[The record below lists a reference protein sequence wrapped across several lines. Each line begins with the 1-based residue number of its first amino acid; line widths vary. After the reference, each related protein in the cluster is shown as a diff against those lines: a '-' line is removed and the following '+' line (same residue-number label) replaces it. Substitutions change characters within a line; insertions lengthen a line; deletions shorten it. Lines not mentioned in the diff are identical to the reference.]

1 MAHNV
6 PETSPEG
13 LLKVLTSAV
22 IGTNLVLE
30 PGKKCY
36 KAEVWLKHPEI
47 CVQYLKKKSHE
58 SPLRQP
64 KYLPFCSKWLKFT
77 G

>member
-1 MAHNV
+1 MAHDV

-22 IGTNLVLE
+22 VGTNLVLE

-36 KAEVWLKHPEI
+36 KAEIWLKHPEI
-47 CVQYLKKKSHE
+47 CVQYLKKKTS
-58 SPLRQP
+58 
-64 KYLPFCSKWLKFT
+64 
-77 G
+77 